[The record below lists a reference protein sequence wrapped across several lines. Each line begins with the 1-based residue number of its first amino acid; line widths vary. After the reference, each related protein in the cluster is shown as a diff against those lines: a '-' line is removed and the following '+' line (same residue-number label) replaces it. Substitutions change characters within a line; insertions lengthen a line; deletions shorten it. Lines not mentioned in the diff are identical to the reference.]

1 MGLVGKIILDVLLF
15 PAGSHLPAS
24 AIRYSAEAEDSA
36 KIRYLC
42 VSTMS
47 SERGY
52 AAGPWDELRNEFIS
66 LCHGLGKG
74 AMSQTMDVSRRQSHL
89 LILSRGDFTAVCT
102 QDMRLADGDIRRGVP
117 LNLGSLNNRACL
129 LFRI

>member
-1 MGLVGKIILDVLLF
+1 MEGREFWGREISMIQHGKIAHSSWRGEDQDMGLVGKIILDVLLF

-47 SERGY
+47 SESRH

-66 LCHGLGKG
+66 LCHGPGKKSNVTNHGCLGN
-74 AMSQTMDVSRRQSHL
+74 
-89 LILSRGDFTAVCT
+89 AVAFPAREGNHT
-102 QDMRLADGDIRRGVP
+102 Y
-117 LNLGSLNNRACL
+117 
-129 LFRI
+129 